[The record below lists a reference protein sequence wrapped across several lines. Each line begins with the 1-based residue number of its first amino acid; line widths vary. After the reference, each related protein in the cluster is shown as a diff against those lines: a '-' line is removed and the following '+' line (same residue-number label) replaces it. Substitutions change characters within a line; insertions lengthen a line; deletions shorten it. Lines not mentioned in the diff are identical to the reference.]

1 MAQYDAV
8 IVFIIATIFVSFYI
22 FIEAR
27 PHGSS
32 FIADVKD
39 TIKKGFLDL
48 NKLLFKRK
56 NLIFIFVFLAPSSWR
71 SIF

>member
-8 IVFIIATIFVSFYI
+8 IVFIIATIFISFYI

-32 FIADVKD
+32 FVADVKD
-39 TIKKGFLDL
+39 TL
-48 NKLLFKRK
+48 KRFFRVK
-56 NLIFIFVFLAPSSWR
+56 
-71 SIF
+71 

>member
-8 IVFIIATIFVSFYI
+8 IVFVIATIFVSFYI

-32 FIADVKD
+32 FISD
-39 TIKKGFLDL
+39 IKETVQRFLRI
-48 NKLLFKRK
+48 K
-56 NLIFIFVFLAPSSWR
+56 
-71 SIF
+71 

>member
-22 FIEAR
+22 LIEAR

-32 FIADVKD
+32 FVADVKD
-39 TIKKGFLDL
+39 TL
-48 NKLLFKRK
+48 KRFFRVK
-56 NLIFIFVFLAPSSWR
+56 
-71 SIF
+71 

>member
-32 FIADVKD
+32 FIVDVKD
-39 TIKKGFLDL
+39 TL
-48 NKLLFKRK
+48 KRFFRVK
-56 NLIFIFVFLAPSSWR
+56 
-71 SIF
+71 